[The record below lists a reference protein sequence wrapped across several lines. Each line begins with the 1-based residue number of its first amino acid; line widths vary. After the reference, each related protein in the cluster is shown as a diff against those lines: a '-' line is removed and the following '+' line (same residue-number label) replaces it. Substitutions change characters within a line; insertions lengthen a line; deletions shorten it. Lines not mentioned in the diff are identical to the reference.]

1 MNTSTLQWLT
11 GTYGLISP
19 PAFDCRIRLYCN
31 RSVSSFVMLLFCV
44 SVRLRPLPLW
54 EIKCCDSAADSIHE
68 PCICWAPAINSH
80 MSPFVEALQSIS
92 YFSICHR
99 YSLLCYLTSCSCGL
113 PFVFAFAGFT
123 LFLPVTQ
130 CDYDMAGDMIWY
142 DMRRGSRRTNSLCCS
157 PVRQKGV
164 RISISWPTLILHS
177 VRPSLC
183 STAVDRCISQ

>member
-19 PAFDCRIRLYCN
+19 PAFDCRIRLYCS

-99 YSLLCYLTSCSCGL
+99 YSLLCYLTSCSVVCH
-113 PFVFAFAGFT
+113 
-123 LFLPVTQ
+123 LFLLLQDLHCFSLWHSVT
-130 CDYDMAGDMIWY
+130 MIWRVIWY

-157 PVRQKGV
+157 PARQKGV

>member
-19 PAFDCRIRLYCN
+19 PAFDCRIRLYCS

-99 YSLLCYLTSCSCGL
+99 YSQLCYLTSCSCGL

-142 DMRRGSRRTNSLCCS
+142 AARLASHKQFVLLSSAAEGSAYLYILAYFNLAQRATEPLFHRR
-157 PVRQKGV
+157 
-164 RISISWPTLILHS
+164 W
-177 VRPSLC
+177 
-183 STAVDRCISQ
+183 